1 MPKRTGTKPRSTRE
15 ENSLEQST
23 KKMDQL
29 LADIDTGKLPSAKE
43 QLNDL

>member
-1 MPKRTGTKPRSTRE
+1 MQKKTHLTTKES
-15 ENSLEQST
+15 SLDQSI
-23 KKMDQL
+23 KKMDRL